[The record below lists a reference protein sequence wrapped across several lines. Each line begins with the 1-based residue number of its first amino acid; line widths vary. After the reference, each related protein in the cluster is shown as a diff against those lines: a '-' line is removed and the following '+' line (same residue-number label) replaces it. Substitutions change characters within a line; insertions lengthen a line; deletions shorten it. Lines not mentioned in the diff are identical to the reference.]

1 MAFDYKLAEA
11 ILKRGGTKAPKS
23 PYAAAWYEAVCE
35 QERPKPLVFSVI
47 DGNVRA
53 EEGINLTLTA
63 TAAPRDWQTGERA
76 AAILS
81 GGGLL
86 ILDKIS

>member
-1 MAFDYKLAEA
+1 MSYDYEIAQA
-11 ILKRGGTKAPKS
+11 IVTRGGTRAKKS

-35 QERPKPLVFSVI
+35 QERPQPLIFSAV
-47 DGNVRA
+47 DGHVRA

-63 TAAPRDWQTGERA
+63 TAAARDWETGERA

-86 ILDKIS
+86 ILDKI

>member
-11 ILKRGGTKAPKS
+11 ILKRGGTRAKKS
-23 PYAAAWYEAVCE
+23 PYQAAWYEAVCE
-35 QERPKPLVFSVI
+35 QTSPKPLKFSILDGEVI
-47 DGNVRA
+47 A
-53 EEGINLTLTA
+53 EQGVNLTFTA
-63 TAAPRDWQTGERA
+63 TAAARDWQTGERA

-86 ILDKIS
+86 IIDRI